1 MREVK
6 IRNKRVGDG
15 NPAFIVAELGVSHM
29 GDPNLAKKMINK
41 AKECGVDAVKLQTF
55 KTEDFVSD
63 EKIPYEYYEGR
74 EKKRKI
80 KESMF
85 KMFKRYEL
93 NFNEQKKLFDYAK
106 SIKMEIFSTPSF
118 RAGVDFLDKI
128 GVNVFKV
135 GSDDLTNLKLIRYI
149 AKKRKPIILSTG
161 MSTLGEIED
170 AINTVQDEGNHD
182 IVLMHCVSL
191 YPTPVEYSNLRA
203 IESMKRIFELPVG
216 FSDHTMGTLIPTI
229 AVAMG
234 ANMIE
239 KHFTLDKDLSGPDH
253 WFSADAEELKKLV
266 TDIRSAEKAMGKK
279 RKMLYDFEKE
289 AHAAHRRSI
298 VANCDIPKGS
308 TIKEEMIHFKRPGNG
323 LPPKFEKF
331 VIGKKTRAKIKK
343 NEQITFDKIY

>member
-1 MREVK
+1 MKEVK
-6 IRNKRVGDG
+6 IGNKRVGDE
-15 NPAFIVAELGVSHM
+15 NPAFIMAELGINHM
-29 GDPNLAKKMINK
+29 GDPNLAKKMIDK

-55 KTEDFVSD
+55 ETEDFVSD
-63 EKIPYEYYEGR
+63 EKIQYVYYEGR
-74 EKKRKI
+74 DRRRKV

-93 NFNEQKKLFDYAK
+93 NFKEQKKLFDYAR
-106 SIKMEIFSTPSF
+106 SIGMEIFSTPSF
-118 RAGVDFLDKI
+118 KEGVDFLDKI

-135 GSDDLTNLKLIRYI
+135 GSDDLTNLNLIKHI
-149 AKKRKPIILSTG
+149 AEKGKPIILSTG
-161 MSTLGEIED
+161 MSTLGEIEE
-170 AINTVQDEGNHD
+170 AISTVQDVGNRD
-182 IVLMHCVSL
+182 IVLLHCASL
-191 YPTPVEYSNLRA
+191 YPASVERCNLRA
-203 IESMKRIFELPVG
+203 IESMKRMFELPVG

-239 KHFTLDKDLSGPDH
+239 KHFTLDKDLPGPDH

-298 VANCDIPKGS
+298 VANCDIAKGS
-308 TIKEEMIHFKRPGNG
+308 IIKEEMIHFKRPGNG

-331 VIGKKTRAKIKK
+331 VIGKKAKAQIKK

>member
-1 MREVK
+1 MKEVK
-6 IRNKRVGDG
+6 IGNKWVEDG
-15 NPAFIVAELGVSHM
+15 NPAFVVAELGINHM
-29 GDPNLAKKMINK
+29 GDPNLAKKMIDK

-63 EKIPYEYYEGR
+63 EKTPYGYFEGR
-74 EKKRKI
+74 DQKRRV
-80 KESMF
+80 KEPMF
-85 KMFKRYEL
+85 KMFKRCEL
-93 NFNEQKKLFDYAK
+93 NFNEQRKLFGYAR
-106 SIKMEIFSTPSF
+106 SIGVEIFSTPSF
-118 RAGVDFLDKI
+118 REGVDFLDKI

-135 GSDDLTNLKLIRYI
+135 GSDDLTNLELLGYI

-170 AINTVQDEGNHD
+170 AIDTVQGTGNHN
-182 IVLMHCVSL
+182 IILMQCVSL
-191 YPTPVEYSNLRA
+191 YPAPVEYSNLRA
-203 IESMKRIFELPVG
+203 IESMKRMFGVPVG
-216 FSDHTMGTLIPTI
+216 FSDHTIGTLASTI

-239 KHFTLDKDLSGPDH
+239 KHFTLDKDFSGPDH
-253 WFSADAEELKKLV
+253 WFSADVEELKKLV
-266 TDIRSAEKAMGKK
+266 TDIRSTEKAMGEK

-331 VIGKKTRAKIKK
+331 VIGKKTKVKIKK